1 MSTTS
6 RSFNDG
12 AEIRDLAG
20 MELEQVSGGMKWP
33 RGYKSANVIDARGGS
48 IRIGGI
54 IVTFDIDGEVSSV
67 SGPKG

>member
-12 AEIRDLAG
+12 TDIRDLG
-20 MELEQVSGGMKWP
+20 RTELEQVSGGMKWP
-33 RGYKSANVIDARGGS
+33 RGYKSPNVIDARGGS

-54 IVTFDIDGEVSSV
+54 IVTFDINGDVSSI
-67 SGPKG
+67 SGPK